1 MTEQHAYLERR
12 DATFDD
18 LPDRAATLV
27 VKDKAFHRQFA
38 SIYFIRLLKLRPVIQ
53 NEAEQ
58 RWGKLTG
65 MCVFVCVCACGA
77 SNDTV
82 LLTTD
87 KGS

>member
-12 DATFDD
+12 DAAFDD

-53 NEAEQ
+53 KEAEQ

-65 MCVFVCVCACGA
+65 LDLD
-77 SNDTV
+77 DTICFNYS
-82 LLTTD
+82 TD
-87 KGS
+87 NEP